1 MMNLSPNVALSSNT
15 EAFED
20 LFARYSRQWGP
31 VEWSRMADPAFEFE
45 CADRRFAG
53 AFQKLSVIEGDS
65 MYQARKVRRAGFGGW
80 SGIADFLVLW
90 QAEENEH
97 SRLLRHV
104 ADRLGAPG
112 EVEPEHRLRDEL
124 LVPMTFV
131 ATVAARTIPDLVGTY
146 GALGAAQ
153 EHVACVTYRY
163 LASQIETGEL
173 RRVLRDIA
181 RQESRH
187 LRFYRGVADHALTA
201 SRGAKRLARSL
212 LVRYWR
218 PPGIDVLGE
227 KGFAETFGVLLDS
240 EDYRTRL
247 LGMDRML
254 DGVPG
259 LDGLRL
265 MENFLRGGEGD
276 RFVASREF
284 TPFAGAKM
292 TELGP

>member
-1 MMNLSPNVALSSNT
+1 MKLSPTVGLSSNT
-15 EAFED
+15 DAFDD
-20 LFARYSRQWGP
+20 LFASYSRQWGP
-31 VEWSRMADPAFEFE
+31 VQWSRMADPAFEFE

-53 AFQKLSVIEGDS
+53 VFQKLSMIEGDS
-65 MYQARKVRRAGFGGW
+65 MYQARKVRRAGFGYW

-104 ADRLGAPG
+104 ADHLGASG
-112 EVEPEHRLRDEL
+112 DLEPEHRLRDEL

-131 ATVAARTIPDLVGTY
+131 ATVAARAVPSLVGTY

-163 LASQIETGEL
+163 LASQVETSEL
-173 RRVLRDIA
+173 RRVLNDIA

-187 LRFYRGVADHALTA
+187 LRFYLGLADHALAA
-201 SRGAKRLARSL
+201 SRCARRLARSL

-227 KGFAETFGVLLDS
+227 KAFAETFGVLLDS

-265 MENFLRGGEGD
+265 MERRLRGGEGD
-276 RFVASREF
+276 NFGANREF
-284 TPFAGAKM
+284 TSFAGD
-292 TELGP
+292 